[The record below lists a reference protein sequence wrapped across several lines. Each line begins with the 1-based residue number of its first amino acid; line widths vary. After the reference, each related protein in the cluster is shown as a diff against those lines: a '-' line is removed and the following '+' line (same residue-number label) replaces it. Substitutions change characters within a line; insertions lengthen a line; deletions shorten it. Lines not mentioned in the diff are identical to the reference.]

1 MKCTLSHSTGRW
13 YRGGLA
19 LDVGKPLRAGF
30 NIADEQLDDDARRKI
45 MRRVHEGAE
54 VRLMGGYAD
63 GSGASKTDL
72 AEPVSAPSNTDVL
85 KSPGPRPPK

>member
-1 MKCTLSHSTGRW
+1 MLESL
-13 YRGGLA
+13 YR
-19 LDVGKPLRAGF
+19 VGF

-63 GSGASKTDL
+63 GSGASKTDS
-72 AEPVSAPSNTDVL
+72 AGPVSAPSNTGVL